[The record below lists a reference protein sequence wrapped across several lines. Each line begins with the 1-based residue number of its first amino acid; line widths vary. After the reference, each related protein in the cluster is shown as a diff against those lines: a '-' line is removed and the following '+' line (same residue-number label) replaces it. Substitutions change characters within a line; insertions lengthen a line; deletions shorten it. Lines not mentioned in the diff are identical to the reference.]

1 MYPELELIMERR
13 KLWFLCSLIMVGVS
27 AALLLTGSQILLYPL
42 HESENIPLGTF
53 TTWAGII
60 CLPLSVYL
68 GIKELRKPSS
78 IMNKI
83 LASLLKGI
91 LSLSILWAPISY
103 LLAGNFS
110 FTFSGTEDL
119 QGGQEAMKIF
129 WVFSYSIVIGTLLI
143 FVLYWLKTIMNKGFQ
158 KPPNSS

>member
-1 MYPELELIMERR
+1 
-13 KLWFLCSLIMVGVS
+13 
-27 AALLLTGSQILLYPL
+27 
-42 HESENIPLGTF
+42 
-53 TTWAGII
+53 
-60 CLPLSVYL
+60 
-68 GIKELRKPSS
+68 
-78 IMNKI
+78 MNKI